1 MKVADLLGGDWP
13 QRARQPVRSM
23 KMRSK
28 PEDDNI
34 GNQLLLADLWTLYK
48 NELETAKDL
57 TGSHSFKES
66 GQNTCTSLKKDL
78 GATGRTGI
86 RSHPMFG
93 ESS

>member
-13 QRARQPVRSM
+13 QRARQAVRSM

-34 GNQLLLADLWTLYK
+34 GNQLLLADLRTLYK

-57 TGSHSFKES
+57 IGSHSFKGS
-66 GQNTCTSLKKDL
+66 GRIPAQ
-78 GATGRTGI
+78 A
-86 RSHPMFG
+86 
-93 ESS
+93 